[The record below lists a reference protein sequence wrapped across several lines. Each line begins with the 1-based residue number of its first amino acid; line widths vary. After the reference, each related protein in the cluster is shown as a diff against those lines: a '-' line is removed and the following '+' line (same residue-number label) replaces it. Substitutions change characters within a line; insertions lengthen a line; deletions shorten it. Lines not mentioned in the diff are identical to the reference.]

1 MKIEMRL
8 SHKNGKTRMRLEHRH
23 KLRWALVGVCLA
35 AVLFAAVTGIAADRV
50 FSQAELIGDARQLS
64 AILEENHPDP
74 YFRGGGKVAFHRRFQ
89 ELLASIPADG
99 MAVEAFIDL
108 LLPFVA
114 AVGDGHTTV
123 WDWEAVQLSAALPGG
138 VPLRF
143 EVVEQSLYVAAV
155 PLARDLELIGSILLS
170 VEGVSVDELRAR
182 QRRRRAVDNEYGEL
196 RWLIDGLWYGPR
208 LTELV
213 PEWTDQTT
221 VRATLQHSDGTIAD
235 HEFRTPVYS
244 SSLRRPAETV
254 AIPEPG
260 PSGFGTGF
268 LDDEGRVAFLRVDD
282 MTGYREALGRT
293 GPTSD
298 QEIPNDVLAAT
309 PSATEVF
316 RQLVIDMKEAGTE
329 TLLID
334 LRRDH
339 GGASLMS
346 DILVYFLYGKDV
358 LLDVIVEPILN
369 GGGQIE
375 RLGPLEMKYYAPD
388 ELAKLSAQH
397 GFPLQTG
404 DFNTAGHHDFYAAY
418 AAALGLTLEELV
430 EQQGQLHLAG
440 QYDDVR
446 VFSNEFAS
454 GEYAGYCTPENVIVL
469 VSAHTYSSGYTM
481 MRYLSSAG
489 ATLIG
494 TPSAQAAN
502 CIGEGL
508 SWELG
513 HTGIR
518 GLVAHN
524 IYAHCPDD
532 PERGRVWPVD
542 VPLTYEYL
550 ASTGFDPSAGL
561 LLALDWI
568 EAQEEAE
575 TVARLEM
582 KVESLR
588 EALRIPGLSAA
599 VVKDG
604 ELIWAKGFGYA
615 NLEDQVEAT
624 AETPYGLASVTKPFA
639 AILLMKKLETGE
651 LDLDTPV
658 GEFGIDLESEG
669 IITARHL
676 LSHTSEGTPGSHYQY
691 NGWRY
696 AELTTIIEQLYGG
709 SFRRVLRDE
718 ILGTLGMNDTALN
731 VGGCGIEYHLS
742 TLATDDPE
750 RAFEHVYRSAATP
763 YLYDQFYD
771 VYPAPVPSYAN
782 AAAGLISTVVDL
794 ARFAAA
800 IEQDALVASETKER
814 MFTPTRL
821 TSGEVGPYG
830 LGWFTETYGETELIW
845 HYGYGAYSSL
855 FLMAPDEGLTF
866 IVLANTQNLSRPFGL
881 GREDASVLASPLA
894 LSFFKEFL
902 VQPEF
907 EEPLPE
913 IDWAADTHAV
923 VEQLGEIS
931 DEDLRDLYEREL
943 WAYRKLYA
951 GVGRKDVSF
960 GLRGVYAQAFGGSEV
975 SRGDLYEVEL
985 PGPRPPEA
993 APVALTDAE
1002 AARWI
1007 GRYRLRPEDAAS
1019 GLPLE
1024 IEIGVY
1030 GDRILA
1036 ISGDDD
1042 CQELLPLSPVRA
1054 VAAENPDLFLLAE
1067 GAEGPFTG
1075 AVAEYGGA
1083 LMGTYERIVASEN
1096 EEKNE

>member
-1 MKIEMRL
+1 MAGRI
-8 SHKNGKTRMRLEHRH
+8 TRFGPWVACFVAALLVSTIGLAPVAQIYHRP
-23 KLRWALVGVCLA
+23 
-35 AVLFAAVTGIAADRV
+35 
-50 FSQAELIGDARQLS
+50 ELIEDARQLL
-64 AILEENHPDP
+64 AILEDNHPDP
-74 YFRGGGKVAFHRRFQ
+74 YFHGGGKVAFRLRFQ
-89 ELLASIPADG
+89 ELLRSIPADG
-99 MAVEAFIDL
+99 MTADAFTEL

-114 AVGDGHTTV
+114 SVGDGHTTV
-123 WDWEAVQLSAALPGG
+123 WDWENVQLSSVLPGG

-155 PLARDLELIGSILLS
+155 PLTCDRELIGSILLS
-170 VEGVSVDELRAR
+170 VEGVSVEQLRVR
-182 QRRRRAVDNEYGEL
+182 QRRRRGIDNEYGEL
-196 RWLIDGLWYGPR
+196 CWLIDGLWYGPR
-208 LTELV
+208 LTELL
-213 PEWTDQTT
+213 PEWTDRTT
-221 VRATLQHSDGTIAD
+221 VRVTLRHPDGAIAE

-254 AIPEPG
+254 VIPEPG

-268 LDDEGRVAFLRVDD
+268 LDDEGRVAILRVDD
-282 MTGYREALGRT
+282 MTGYREVLGRT
-293 GPTSD
+293 GPTSH

-316 RQLVIDMKEAGTE
+316 RQLVIDMKESGTE

-375 RLGPLEMKYYAPD
+375 RLGPLEMKYYSPD
-388 ELAKLSAQH
+388 DLAELSAQH

-404 DFNTAGHHDFYAAY
+404 DFNTAGYRDFYAAY
-418 AAALGLTLEELV
+418 AAALELTLEELV

-440 QYDDVR
+440 QYDDVP
-446 VFSNEFAS
+446 VFSDEFAS
-454 GEYAGYCTPENVIVL
+454 GEYAGHYTPENVIVL

-489 ATLIG
+489 ATLVG
-494 TPSAQAAN
+494 TPSSQAAN

-508 SWELG
+508 SWELD

-542 VPLTYEYL
+542 VPLTHDEL
-550 ASTGFDPSAGL
+550 AAHGFDPNTEV
-561 LLALDWI
+561 LLALEWI

-588 EALRIPGLSAA
+588 DALRIPGLSAA

-615 NLEDQVEAT
+615 NLKDQVEAT

-639 AILLMKKLETGE
+639 AILLMRLVEDGL

-658 GEFGIDLESEG
+658 REFGIDLGNDE
-669 IITARHL
+669 ITIRHL
-676 LSHTSEGTPGSHYQY
+676 LSHTSEGTPGSRYQY
-691 NGWRY
+691 SGNRY
-696 AELTTIIEQLYGG
+696 SYLTSVIELLYGG
-709 SFRRVLRDE
+709 SFRRVLREE
-718 ILGTLGMNDTALN
+718 ILEPLGMTDTALN
-731 VGGCGIEYHLS
+731 VGGCGLVYYLS
-742 TLATDDPE
+742 TLAPDDPE

-763 YLYDQFYD
+763 YLYDRFYD
-771 VYPAPVPSYAN
+771 VYPVPVPSYAN

-800 IEQDALVASETKER
+800 IEQDALVASEMKER

-821 TSGEVGPYG
+821 ASGEVGPYG

-881 GREDASVLASPLA
+881 GGEDASVLASPLA
-894 LSFFKEFL
+894 LAFFKEFV

-913 IDWAADTHAV
+913 IDWVADTHAV
-923 VEQLGEIS
+923 VEQLGEIT
-931 DEDLRDLYEREL
+931 DEDLRDFYEREL

-960 GLRGVYAQAFGGSEV
+960 GLRGVHAQAFGGSEV

-993 APVALTDAE
+993 ALVALTDAE

-1036 ISGDDD
+1036 ISGDHD

-1054 VAAENPDLFLLAE
+1054 VTAENPDLFLLAE